1 MKRVHA
7 VVRYLLLAAPL
18 AAQRDSAT
26 MVGSVADQS
35 NAAIQGATVTIRKI
49 ATNETFTATTNS
61 TGDYRVF
68 PLPLGAFEVRSSFT
82 GFQTQIRT
90 GVVLEVGRI
99 ERVDFTLAVGETSQT
114 TEVTSRASLLNTE
127 SAGMGQIID
136 HQKLVGLPVN
146 NRDFATLAALS
157 PGVVSPRGTIY
168 GNGVASGTATGILV
182 RGMSRADNVYHLD
195 GSMISEGN
203 GATTFR
209 PNLDALQE
217 FEVKTGLYGA
227 EYGVRPGGQ
236 IIAVTKSGT
245 NQFHGNAFWF
255 SRHDAL
261 DARNFFAR
269 TKTSFRRQQVGGT
282 FGGPMTIPKVT
293 SGKDRAWFFVAF
305 QDEVIRNFLPLTG
318 IVPTAAQ
325 RSGQFAT
332 TVRDPLTGQPFPGNL
347 VPAARINPVA
357 SKLLK
362 YWPEPNTSGA
372 LNFTS
377 PNSSAN
383 SDNPQFIAR
392 MDVRASDNDR
402 WSGRFAQNSAVTLFT
417 DPIQEFSYE
426 QPLNTWAQ
434 EITNTRTLKSAYVNV
449 ASFHFFRRP
458 YFLGVPSPHTADAA
472 ALGIPALGLG
482 RVNPSGGLPR
492 VSVTGFLA
500 IGDSGS
506 PPGGAVHIGNWQ
518 AKDDFSFQR
527 GSHFL
532 KAGIEYRR
540 HYNFYNIGASP
551 GIDFQPRYSGNAFA
565 DFLLGTPAATRT
577 GGESNRGRFAQN
589 GYYLYLQDDWKVHQ
603 KLTLNL
609 GLRYELRGAWKDRSG
624 FMSNYSPYAA
634 AFIAPVQ
641 NLTLQPWQ
649 TGRFQPG
656 IPLIQWEKTGFL
668 PRVGLA
674 FRAND
679 KTVVRAGYG
688 IYANDIDVAI
698 LQDLGNQP
706 RTNAQVASFLADAR
720 TPNISL
726 SDPFPAALATT
737 AVARY
742 NGVQTPLKLTAT
754 HSWGLSIQREIR
766 RNLSIDLGYQGSHTS
781 NRLETVSVNDAR
793 PGTGPRQ
800 ARRPFPQLQ
809 DVWVTTPSVDATYNG
824 LEVKVQK
831 RPGSDGIY
839 LLAAFTWS
847 KGLDNA
853 AVNSAVLGV
862 QRQRS
867 VNMPLNLNRATS
879 DVFIPRRL
887 VLTAGYE
894 LPFGK
899 GKPFLTNSA
908 AGKVIGGWQ
917 FQGITVVQDGSF
929 ITALLPGD
937 AIDTGSALSQWP
949 DLLRSPNLPPAERR
963 PTRWFDTTAFARPTG
978 PRYGNAGRAPVESPG
993 IINFDVSIQRVFL
1006 VAERHKFELRLDA
1019 FNLPNRANFSIP
1031 GQSFGTGAF
1040 GVIGAALDPRQLQAG
1055 IKYSF

>member
-1 MKRVHA
+1 MKPVCWTFGC
-7 VVRYLLLAAPL
+7 LLFAASL
-18 AAQRDSAT
+18 AAQNDRAT
-26 MVGSVADQS
+26 MVGSVTDQS
-35 NAAIQGATVTIRKI
+35 GAAIQGATVTIRKT
-49 ATNETFTATTNS
+49 ATNETFTATTNTS
-61 TGDYRVF
+61 GDYRVF
-68 PLPLGAFEVRSSFT
+68 PLPLGAFEVRASFT
-82 GFQTQIRT
+82 GFRSKLQTGIT
-90 GVVLEVGRI
+90 LEVGSTG
-99 ERVDFTLAVGETSQT
+99 RVDFTLEVGETSQT
-114 TEVTSRASLLNTE
+114 TEVTSAASLLNTE
-127 SAGMGQIID
+127 SAGMGQVID

-195 GSMISEGN
+195 GTMISEGN

-227 EYGVRPGGQ
+227 EWGVRPGGQ
-236 IIAVTKSGT
+236 IIVVTKSGT
-245 NQFHGNAFWF
+245 NELHGNAFWF
-255 SRHDAL
+255 SRNDAL

-269 TKTSFRRQQVGGT
+269 SKTAFRRQQLGGT
-282 FGGPMTIPKVT
+282 LGGPITIPKVT
-293 SGKDRAWFFVAF
+293 KGKDRAWFFFAF
-305 QDEVIRNFLPLTG
+305 QDELIRSFLPLTG
-318 IVPTAAQ
+318 IVPAAQ
-325 RSGQFAT
+325 QRAGQFT
-332 TVRDPLTGQPFPGNL
+332 TAIRDPLTGQPFAGNL
-347 VPAARINPVA
+347 IPAARINPIA
-357 SKLLK
+357 QRLLK
-362 YWPEPNTSGA
+362 FWPEPNTPGA

-392 MDVRASDNDR
+392 VDLRVSDNNR
-402 WSGRFAQNSAVTLFT
+402 WSGRFAQNSAITLLT
-417 DPIQEFSYE
+417 DAIQEFSYE
-426 QPLNTWAQ
+426 QPLDTWAQ
-434 EITNTRTLKSAYVNV
+434 EITNTRTFKAAFVNT

-458 YFLGVPSPHTADAA
+458 YFLGVKNPHVAEAQ
-472 ALGIPALGLG
+472 ALGIPALGLS

-492 VSVTGFLA
+492 VSVTGFLG

-527 GSHFL
+527 EGHFL
-532 KAGIEYRR
+532 KTGLEYRR

-589 GYYLYLQDDWKVHQ
+589 AYYLYLQDDWKVHR

-609 GLRYELRGAWKDRSG
+609 GLRGELRGAWKDRSG
-624 FMSNYSPYAA
+624 FMSNYQPYAG
-634 AFIAPVQ
+634 AFVAPVQ

-656 IPLIQWEKTGFL
+656 VPLIEWRRPGFL

-679 KTVVRAGYG
+679 KTVIRAGYG
-688 IYANDIDVAI
+688 IFANEVDVAI

-706 RTNAQVASFLADAR
+706 RANAQVASFLANAQ

-737 AVARY
+737 AIARY
-742 NGVQTPLKLTAT
+742 NGVETPLKLTAT
-754 HSWGLSIQREIR
+754 HSWGMSIQREIR
-766 RNLSIDLGYQGSHTS
+766 RDFSIDLGYQGSHTS
-781 NRLETVSVNDAR
+781 NRLETVSVNDAV

-809 DVWVTTPSVDATYNG
+809 DVWVTMPSVDATYNG
-824 LEVKVQK
+824 LEIKAQK

-839 LLAAFTWS
+839 LLGAFTWS

-853 AVNSAVLGV
+853 AINSAVLGV

-867 VNMPLNLNRATS
+867 INMPLNLNKATS

-899 GKPFLTNSA
+899 GKPFLTDSM
-908 AGKVIGGWQ
+908 AGKVLGGWQ
-917 FQGITVVQDGSF
+917 FQGIAVVQDGSF

-949 DLLRSPNLPPAERR
+949 DLSRSPNLPPSERT
-963 PTRWFDTTAFARPTG
+963 PTRWFDTAAFARPVG
-978 PRYGNAGRAPVESPG
+978 LRYGNAGRAPIESPG
-993 IINFDVSIQRVFL
+993 IINLDISIQRVFRIS
-1006 VAERHKFELRLDA
+1006 ERQKFELRLDA
-1019 FNLPNRANFSIP
+1019 FNLANHANFSIP

>member
-1 MKRVHA
+1 MKRVDRILA
-7 VVRYLLLAAPL
+7 TVILAAPL
-18 AAQRDSAT
+18 AAQNDSAT
-26 MVGSVADQS
+26 LVGSVTDQTG
-35 NAAIQGATVTIRKI
+35 AAIQGALVTIRKI
-49 ATNETFTATTNS
+49 ATNETYTASTNAA
-61 TGDYRVF
+61 GDYRVF
-68 PLPLGAFEVRSSFT
+68 PLPLGAFEVRASFN
-82 GFQTQIRT
+82 GFQTKVRN

-99 ERVDFTLAVGETSQT
+99 ERVDFTLSVGETTQT
-114 TEVTSRASLLNTE
+114 AEVTSSASLLNTE
-127 SAGMGQIID
+127 SAGMGQVID

-227 EYGVRPGGQ
+227 EWGVRPGGQ

-245 NQFHGNAFWF
+245 NEPHGNAFWF
-255 SRHDAL
+255 SRNDAL

-269 TKTSFRRQQVGGT
+269 TKTPFRRQQAGGT
-282 FGGPMTIPKVT
+282 LGGAIR
-293 SGKDRAWFFVAF
+293 KDRAWYFVAF
-305 QDEVIRNFLPLTG
+305 QDELIRNFLPLTG
-318 IVPTAAQ
+318 IVPTAAE
-325 RSGQFAT
+325 RNGQFAA

-347 VPAARINPVA
+347 IPPARINPVA
-357 SKLLK
+357 SRLLK
-362 YWPEPNTSGA
+362 FWPEPNTPGA

-383 SDNPQFIAR
+383 SDNPQWIGR
-392 MDVRASDNDR
+392 MDFRKSDNDR
-402 WSGRFAQNSAVTLFT
+402 WSARFAHNRAITLLT

-434 EITNTRTLKSAYVNV
+434 EITNTRTFKSAYVNV
-449 ASFHFFRRP
+449 ASAHFFRRP
-458 YFLGVPSPHTADAA
+458 YFLGVQAPHVADAA
-472 ALGIPALGLG
+472 ALGIPALSLG

-492 VSVTGFLA
+492 FNVTGFLS

-527 GSHFL
+527 GGHFL
-532 KAGIEYRR
+532 KTGIEYRR

-565 DFLLGTPAATRT
+565 DFLLGVPAATRT

-589 GYYLYLQDDWKVHQ
+589 GYYMYLQDDWKVRR

-624 FMSNYSPYAA
+624 FMSNYNPYGG

-641 NLTLQPWQ
+641 ALALQPWQ
-649 TGRFQPG
+649 TGRFQPEV
-656 IPLIQWEKTGFL
+656 PLIRWEKTGFL
-668 PRVGLA
+668 PRAGLA

-679 KTVVRAGYG
+679 KTVIRAGYG
-688 IYANDIDVAI
+688 IYSNEVDVAI

-720 TPNISL
+720 TPTISL

-742 NGVQTPLKLTAT
+742 NGVETPLKLTAT
-754 HSWGLSIQREIR
+754 HSWGMSIQREIR
-766 RNLSIDLGYQGSHTS
+766 RDLAIDLGYQGSHTS

-809 DVWVTTPSVDATYNG
+809 DVWVTSPSADANYNG
-824 LEVKVQK
+824 LEVKAQK
-831 RPGSDGIY
+831 RPGADGIY
-839 LLAAFTWS
+839 LLGAFTWS

-867 VNMPLNLNRATS
+867 VNMPLHLNKSTS

-887 VLTAGYE
+887 VVTAGYE

-899 GKPFLTNSA
+899 GKPYLTHSP
-908 AGKVIGGWQ
+908 AGKILGGWQ

-937 AIDTGSALSQWP
+937 AIDTGTALSQWP
-949 DLLRSPNLPPAERR
+949 DLLRSPNLPPGERR
-963 PTRWFDTTAFARPTG
+963 PTRWFDASAFARPVG
-978 PRYGNAGRAPVESPG
+978 LRYGNAGRAPIETPG
-993 IINFDVSIQRVFL
+993 IINFDLSIQRVFR
-1006 VAERHKFELRLDA
+1006 VGERHKFELRLDS
-1019 FNLPNRANFSIP
+1019 FNLFNRANFSIP
-1031 GQSFGTGAF
+1031 GQNFGTGAF